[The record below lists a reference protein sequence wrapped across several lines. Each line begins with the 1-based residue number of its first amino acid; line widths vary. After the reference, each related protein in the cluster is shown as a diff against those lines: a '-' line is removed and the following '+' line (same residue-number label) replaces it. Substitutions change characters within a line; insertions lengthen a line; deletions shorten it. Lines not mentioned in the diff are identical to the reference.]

1 MIAGSLSRR
10 YAKALFQ
17 LALEAQREEKV
28 GAEIESFSSVYGASE
43 LSQVLTNP
51 AFAQEDRKNVLI
63 QVAQK
68 LKLSPLVA
76 HALAL
81 LLERDRL
88 PYIPSI
94 VSRYR
99 RLLDE
104 KNGRVEAKVV
114 AAGSVEDNDIKRLS
128 AALAQ
133 VSGKQVVLSQES
145 DPSIVGG
152 LVIHLGGKVYDGSVR
167 TQLEKM
173 KQRIAR
179 GY

>member
-17 LALEAQREEKV
+17 LALEAKREDEV
-28 GAEIESFSSVYGASE
+28 GEEIERFSSVYGATE

-51 AFAQEDRKNVLI
+51 AFAADNRKNVLV
-63 QVAQK
+63 QVAQR
-68 LKLSPLVA
+68 LKLSPLVTN
-76 HALAL
+76 ALSF
-81 LLERDRL
+81 LLERHRL
-88 PYIPSI
+88 PYLPSI

-114 AAGSVEDNDIKRLS
+114 AASPVEDNDIKRLR
-128 AALAQ
+128 AALAK

-145 DPSIVGG
+145 DPSIIAG
-152 LVIHLGGKVYDGSVR
+152 LVIHLEGKVYDGSVR

-173 KQRIAR
+173 KERIER

>member
-1 MIAGSLSRR
+1 MSRR
-10 YAKALFQ
+10 YARALFQ
-17 LALEAQREEKV
+17 LALEAKREDEI
-28 GAEIESFSSVYGASE
+28 GAEIERFNSVYGASE
-43 LSQVLTNP
+43 LRQVLTNP
-51 AFAQEDRKNVLI
+51 AFVADQRKNVLV
-63 QVAQK
+63 QVAQR

-76 HALAL
+76 NALSL
-81 LLERDRL
+81 PLERDRL
-88 PYIPSI
+88 PYLPSI

-114 AAGSVEDNDIKRLS
+114 AAGPVEDNDIERLS

-152 LVIHLGGKVYDGSVR
+152 LVIHLEGKVYDGSVR

-173 KQRIAR
+173 KERIER